1 MQNQLKKDKVEQ
13 LKQTHNSRLEIPLYM
28 YMTWSNI
35 MIIRHVLKV
44 DHISAMVGGL
54 GL

>member
-1 MQNQLKKDKVEQ
+1 MQNKLKKDKVEQ

-44 DHISAMVGGL
+44 DHISAIFGGL